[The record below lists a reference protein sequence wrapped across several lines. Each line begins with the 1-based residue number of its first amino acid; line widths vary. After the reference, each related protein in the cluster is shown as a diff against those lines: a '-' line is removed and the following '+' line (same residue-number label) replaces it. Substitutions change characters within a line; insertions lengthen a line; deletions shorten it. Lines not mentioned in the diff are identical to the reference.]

1 LLLSQGICVI
11 PQDPYNPSLVF
22 TGNRQIQGYV
32 MTNTIFSKIIDKE
45 MPADIVYEDD
55 LCLAI
60 RDVNPQ
66 APVHILVIPKKPIPR
81 IIDADEEDQALLGH
95 LQLIANKVA
104 RQEGVEDAFRL
115 VVNNG
120 EGVGQSV
127 FHLHLH
133 ILAGRSFT
141 WPPG

>member
-1 LLLSQGICVI
+1 MPEGHL
-11 PQDPYNPSLVF
+11 
-22 TGNRQIQGYV
+22 
-32 MTNTIFSKIIDKE
+32 MTDTIFSKIIARE
-45 MPADIVYEDD
+45 IPADIVYEDE
-55 LCLAI
+55 LCLAF

-66 APVHILVIPKKPIPR
+66 APIHILVIPKKPIPR
-81 IIDADEEDQALLGH
+81 IIDADEDDEKLLGH
-95 LQLIANKVA
+95 LCLAANKIA
-104 RQEGVEDAFRL
+104 HQEGVGDAFRL

-133 ILAGRSFT
+133 ILAGRSFS

>member
-1 LLLSQGICVI
+1 
-11 PQDPYNPSLVF
+11 
-22 TGNRQIQGYV
+22 
-32 MTNTIFSKIIDKE
+32 MTETIFAKIISRE
-45 MPADIVYEDD
+45 IPADIVYEDD
-55 LCLAI
+55 KCLAF

-66 APVHILVIPKKPIPR
+66 APVHILVIPKQPIAR
-81 IIDADEEDQALLGH
+81 LIDAVDDDQSLLGH
-95 LQLIANKVA
+95 LLLSANKIA
-104 RQEGVEDAFRL
+104 LEQDIGEAFRL

-120 EGVGQSV
+120 ADAGQSV